1 MCKTNLIKFSMINNF
16 INKITARGFI
26 HQCTD
31 KDKLINLLSNKSIK
45 AYIGFDCTAPS
56 LHVGSLLQIMCL
68 RLLQRCGHQP
78 IVLLGGGT
86 TLIGDPSG
94 KDATRKILN
103 DKTINANIVK
113 IKKIFKKLLNFKDK
127 KTIPIF
133 VNNAEWLNKLKYIE
147 FLRNIGK
154 HFTIN
159 KMLSF
164 DSVKLRLEREQSL
177 SYMEFNYMIL
187 QAYDFYKLNEKYD
200 CVLQI
205 GGSDQW
211 GNIVNGVELIRKIN
225 QKESF
230 GLTTPLITLSSG
242 AKMGKTENGAIWLDE
257 KLLSA
262 YDYWQFWRNTNDAD
276 VKKFLKYFTEIDEI
290 ELEKL
295 INNEKNINKLKIL
308 LANEATKILHGEKK
322 SKESEMTGKETFA
335 GSGVGQNLPV
345 IFIKDSLLKNGINII
360 DFINDIK
367 ILNSKSE
374 IRRAINEKGIK
385 INDTIVTDEKK
396 IISMNELN
404 KDYIKVSYGKK
415 KHYKIQ
421 LN

>member
-1 MCKTNLIKFSMINNF
+1 MKNKF
-16 INKITARGFI
+16 INEITTRGFF

-31 KDKLINLLSNKSIK
+31 IDKLTSLISDKSIK

-68 RLLQRCGHQP
+68 RLLQKYGHRP
-78 IVLLGGGT
+78 VVLLGGGT

-94 KDATRKILN
+94 KDSTRKIL
-103 DKTINANIVK
+103 DEEAINNNINK
-113 IKKIFKKLLNFKDK
+113 IKKIFEKLLNFKDK
-127 KTIPIF
+127 KTLPIF
-133 VNNAEWLNKLKYIE
+133 VNNAEWLSKLKYIE

-187 QAYDFYKLNEKYD
+187 QAYDFYKLNEQHD
-200 CVLQI
+200 CILQI

-211 GNIVNGVELIRKIN
+211 GNIINGVELIRKIS
-225 QKESF
+225 KKDSF

-242 AKMGKTENGAIWLDE
+242 AKMGKTESGAIWLDE
-257 KLLSA
+257 ELLSA
-262 YDYWQFWRNTNDAD
+262 YDYWQFWRNTNDVD
-276 VKKFLKYFTEIDEI
+276 VKRFLKYFTEIDESD
-290 ELEKL
+290 LEKI
-295 INNEKNINKLKIL
+295 INNEKDINNLKIL

-322 SKESEMTGKETFA
+322 SKESENTAKETFT
-335 GSGVGQNLPV
+335 GTGVGQNLPV
-345 IFIKDSLLKNGINII
+345 VLIKESLLKNGINVI
-360 DFINDIK
+360 DFINNVK

-374 IRRAINEKGIK
+374 VRRAINEKGIK
-385 INDTIVTDEKK
+385 INDKIILNDKK
-396 IISMNELN
+396 IVDTSDLINN
-404 KDYIKVSYGKK
+404 YIKVSYGKK
-415 KHYKIQ
+415 KHYKIKP
-421 LN
+421 N

>member
-1 MCKTNLIKFSMINNF
+1 MKNTF
-16 INKITARGFI
+16 INEISTRGFF

-31 KDKLINLLSNKSIK
+31 KDKLTNLLSKKSIK

-68 RLLQRCGHQP
+68 RLLQKYGHQP

-94 KDATRKILN
+94 KDATRKILDEKIIDN
-103 DKTINANIVK
+103 NIEK

-127 KTIPIF
+127 KTLPIF
-133 VNNAEWLNKLKYIE
+133 VNNAEWLNKLRYID

-187 QAYDFYKLNEKYD
+187 QAYDFYKLNEKHD

-211 GNIVNGVELIRKIN
+211 GNIINGVELTRKIN

-242 AKMGKTENGAIWLDE
+242 AKMGKTEEGAIWLDE

-262 YDYWQFWRNTNDAD
+262 YDYWQFWRNTNDSD
-276 VKKFLKYFTEIDEI
+276 VKRFLKYFTEIDEN
-290 ELEKL
+290 ELEERF
-295 INNEKNINKLKIL
+295 NNEKDINSLKIL
-308 LANEATKILHGEKK
+308 LANEATRILHGEKN
-322 SKESEMTGKETFA
+322 SKESESTAKETFR
-335 GSGVGQNLPV
+335 GSGIGQNLP
-345 IFIKDSLLKNGINII
+345 IILIKKSFLKNGINVI
-360 DFINDIK
+360 DFINITK

-374 IRRAINEKGIK
+374 IRRAINDKGIK
-385 INDTIVTDEKK
+385 INDILVADDKE
-396 IISMNELN
+396 IIDMDFLDN
-404 KDYIKVSYGKK
+404 DFIKVSHGKK
-415 KHYKIQ
+415 KHYKIKI
-421 LN
+421 N